1 MSRCTCDRQR
11 VTFRQ
16 WRCDFK
22 FVVNPNSLWLFF
34 TTSSGTA
41 FAHRPT
47 PVPYVCSGTAAAGS
61 CPTSEKASSTRSH
74 KGPSRRS
81 APPAL

>member
-22 FVVNPNSLWLFF
+22 FVVNPIFALAVFYRLIWDSL
-34 TTSSGTA
+34 
-41 FAHRPT
+41 AHRPT

-74 KGPSRRS
+74 KGPSRRP